1 MTKRK
6 TIMLLVTHR
15 CNLRCSYC
23 YEPKNT
29 AHDMTVPQA
38 KRYIEDVVQSL
49 DESYDDF
56 EVQFMGG
63 EPLLRFPFIK
73 GVSEWLWNESFPK
86 PLAQVFAPTNGTLLN
101 DEMKAWFSENKERIC
116 LGLSFDGNRIMQDI
130 NRSNSYAN
138 VDLDFFLTTWP
149 NQTVKMTLSPETLM
163 MLYEGVTE
171 LQLMGFKYLTAD
183 LAMGMDIGWDTRHL
197 SVLNEQLS
205 RLSDFYLAHPEI
217 PCMSMLNLDLSLVGQ
232 SNSETKRCG
241 CGETLVC
248 IDYDGKQYACHLFSP
263 VTASKEQ
270 ALASQRLDFRD
281 YTAFQSK
288 MCKDCLL
295 NPICNIC
302 YGMNFLCNRDVTK
315 QSPFFCHAFKIQF
328 LANCAFQYR
337 RAETCGD
344 NGEMEYIN
352 QLIESIN
359 E

>member
-1 MTKRK
+1 
-6 TIMLLVTHR
+6 MLLVTHR

-23 YEPKNT
+23 YEPKQQ
-29 AHDMTVPQA
+29 AYDMTVTQA
-38 KRYIEDVVQSL
+38 KQYVEETVCAMD
-49 DESYDDF
+49 DSYDEF

-63 EPLLRFPFIK
+63 EPLLRYPLIME
-73 GVSEWLWNESFPK
+73 VSEWLWNETFPK
-86 PLAQVFAPTNGTLLN
+86 PLAQVFAPTNGTLLT

-116 LGLSFDGNRIMQDI
+116 LGLSFDGNRMMQNI

-149 NQTVKMTLSPETLM
+149 NQTVKMTLSPETLA
-163 MLYEGVTE
+163 MLYEGVAE
-171 LQLMGFKYLTAD
+171 LHLIGFKYLTAD
-183 LAMGMDIGWDTRHL
+183 LAMGKDIAWDTRHL

-217 PCMSMLNLDLSLVGQ
+217 PCMSMLNLDLSLVEQTDGK
-232 SNSETKRCG
+232 TKRCG

-263 VTASKEQ
+263 ITASKEQ
-270 ALASQRLDFRD
+270 AIASQRIDFTD
-281 YTAFQSK
+281 YSVFQSI

-302 YGMNFLCNRDVTK
+302 YGMNYFCNGDVAK
-315 QSPFFCHAFKIQF
+315 QSSFSCSAFKIQF

-337 RAETCGD
+337 RAKASGD
-344 NGEMEYIN
+344 YKEIGYIK